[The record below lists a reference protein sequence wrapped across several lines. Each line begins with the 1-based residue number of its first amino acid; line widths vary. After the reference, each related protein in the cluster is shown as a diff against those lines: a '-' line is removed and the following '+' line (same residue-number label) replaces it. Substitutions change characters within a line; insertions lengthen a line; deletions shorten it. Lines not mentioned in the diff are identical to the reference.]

1 MLEDSRWTP
10 VGIIIK
16 NNDNDNDND
25 TDNDNDND
33 TDNDNDNDN
42 DNRAKSAG
50 KSDFSRVA
58 RELAVT

>member
-1 MLEDSRWTP
+1 MASFSHSSGWLMLEDSRWTP

-25 TDNDNDND
+25 NNNDK
-33 TDNDNDNDN
+33 